1 MIRKQL
7 ETLPNQTLREIYNKE
22 TSYFFLSIILFA
34 ENTFPID
41 NILIIFAGTFIFC
54 NLAHFLVADFK
65 VTLYNNAYRI

>member
-22 TSYFFLSIILFA
+22 TSYFFLSIILFT

-41 NILIIFAGTFIFC
+41 NISIIFAGTFIFC
-54 NLAHFLVADFK
+54 NLAHLLKLSYTIMHTEFEWLS
-65 VTLYNNAYRI
+65 